1 MKKIIALLLMMT
13 MLFSS
18 FSFSFAEN
26 ADDAAK
32 AEETVAVDEAT
43 EEADAEEDTDEA
55 EEDDEMADMD
65 LVPMEVELEDRKSV
79 V

>member
-18 FSFSFAEN
+18 FSFSLAEN

-32 AEETVAVDEAT
+32 AEETVAEAAEKAEET
-43 EEADAEEDTDEA
+43 VTETAEKAEEAVTEAAEKAADAPADE
-55 EEDDEMADMD
+55 
-65 LVPMEVELEDRKSV
+65 S
-79 V
+79 